1 MDCNN
6 ELPSSDSFSVDITT
20 PKSFNHSSP
29 KPEKRLR
36 KSLPPSLRNV
46 LVVDDSTMNRKMIC
60 KLFTKKGISCDQAED
75 GSIAVDMMKSILK
88 SKPDSWNDTT
98 TASDEIASL
107 QHGNYDAILM
117 DYQMPNM
124 DGPTAIRAIRS
135 LGYKG
140 VVIGVTG
147 NVMALDQQEMMAAGA
162 NDVLPKP
169 FDIDKFWDAYNRTA
183 TNTQSFR

>member
-1 MDCNN
+1 MLTFD
-6 ELPSSDSFSVDITT
+6 FSKVTSYVFLAGIVDA
-20 PKSFNHSSP
+20 KSAD
-29 KPEKRLR
+29 
-36 KSLPPSLRNV
+36 V
-46 LVVDDSTMNRKMIC
+46 LVLTINRNRFRSWH
-60 KLFTKKGISCDQAED
+60 L
-75 GSIAVDMMKSILK
+75 MKPILK
-88 SKPDSWNDTT
+88 SKSDSWNDTT
-98 TASDEIASL
+98 TASDEIAYL